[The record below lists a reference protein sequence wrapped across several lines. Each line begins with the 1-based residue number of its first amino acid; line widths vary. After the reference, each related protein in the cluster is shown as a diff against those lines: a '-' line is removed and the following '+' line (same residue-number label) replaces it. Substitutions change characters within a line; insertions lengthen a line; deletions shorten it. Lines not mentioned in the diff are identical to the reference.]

1 MARITVPS
9 GGLSRRIFKGDRVRL
24 KKGKT
29 GPYVFGFPD
38 IDRDRI
44 MTVIIASDYEGRVMV
59 EGAPHLLWK
68 SDCEL
73 AWNSPAD
80 RQAALLAAGHT
91 L

>member
-1 MARITVPS
+1 MARIAVPS
-9 GGLSRRIFKGDRVRL
+9 GGLSRRIFKGDHVRIKE
-24 KKGKT
+24 KKQW
-29 GPYVFGFPD
+29 PYVHGYPD
-38 IDRDRI
+38 MDVSRI

>member
-9 GGLSRRIFKGDRVRL
+9 GGLSRRIFKGDHVRIKEKKRAPYRAGYPDNDPGRV
-24 KKGKT
+24 
-29 GPYVFGFPD
+29 
-38 IDRDRI
+38 
-44 MTVIIASDYEGRVMV
+44 MTVIVASDYEGRVMV

-73 AWNSPAD
+73 AWNTPAD